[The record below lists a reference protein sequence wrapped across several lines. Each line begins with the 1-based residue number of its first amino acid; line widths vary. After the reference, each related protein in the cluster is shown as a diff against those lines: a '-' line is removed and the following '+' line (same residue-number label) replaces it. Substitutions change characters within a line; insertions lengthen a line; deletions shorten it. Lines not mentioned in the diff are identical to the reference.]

1 MCGLQYPGVCRIVVA
16 DSQLPRI
23 CYAAAS
29 PPEADWG
36 LPMDT
41 EVKAPIGSSPARC
54 SCLPSPASSRT
65 VLKVPSPHSP
75 SSASGWRSTSY
86 LASSRFTFA
95 AAILQIE
102 FGDFGTAVLKLAAV
116 FSAPA
121 AAGALVPI
129 EVVGWLFSIV
139 LYWVLL
145 AWLFSLEARDLFVSV
160 VILFLI
166 RLVGGVVTAAIVSGL
181 LM

>member
-1 MCGLQYPGVCRIVVA
+1 MPI
-16 DSQLPRI
+16 
-23 CYAAAS
+23 
-29 PPEADWG
+29 
-36 LPMDT
+36 DT
-41 EVKAPIGSSPARC
+41 EVKAPIAI
-54 SCLPSPASSRT
+54 
-65 VLKVPSPHSP
+65 
-75 SSASGWRSTSY
+75 
-86 LASSRFTFA
+86 LASSLLVFAVTGFLAEGAQGAIATLAVVGIGLALNIVFGIIALYIA
-95 AAILQIE
+95 AALLQIE

-129 EVVGWLFSIV
+129 EIVGWLFSIV

-160 VILFLI
+160 VILFLV
-166 RLVGGVVTAAIVSGL
+166 RLVGGVVTAMIVGGL